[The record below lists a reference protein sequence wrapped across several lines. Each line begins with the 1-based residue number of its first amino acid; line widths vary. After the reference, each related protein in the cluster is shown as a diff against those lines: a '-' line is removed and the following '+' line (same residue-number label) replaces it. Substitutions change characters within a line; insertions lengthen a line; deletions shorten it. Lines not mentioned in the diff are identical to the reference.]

1 MDEWSIWASPRSSVG
16 FTPNHCVNLYYGCC
30 CLSANHY
37 CGAFTSRL
45 FLFVRRHQ
53 GGKQSLSSPVYPA
66 DQKLAKPVSGF
77 KKLQKSAAAGGYF
90 GFWLWFLAGLSA
102 GGGSFW
108 FINRETGF
116 A

>member
-1 MDEWSIWASPRSSVG
+1 M
-16 FTPNHCVNLYYGCC
+16 T
-30 CLSANHY
+30 
-37 CGAFTSRL
+37 
-45 FLFVRRHQ
+45 Q

-66 DQKLAKPVSGF
+66 DQKLAKPVSSF
-77 KKLQKSAAAGGYF
+77 KKLQNSAAAGGYF

-116 A
+116 AYHPGVVALRLVAKAVTIGSLESLA